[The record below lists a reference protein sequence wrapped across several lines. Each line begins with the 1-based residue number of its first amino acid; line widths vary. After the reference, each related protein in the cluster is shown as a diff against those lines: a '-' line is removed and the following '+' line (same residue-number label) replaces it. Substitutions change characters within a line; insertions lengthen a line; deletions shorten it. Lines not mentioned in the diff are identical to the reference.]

1 MQALK
6 YLLDFSKETS
16 NDIDAIDHLVAAFD
30 NVKSEVNINVAREL
44 YSQKD
49 GLVLYAREQKP
60 TTRKYSS
67 CRINERTILKCNHTK
82 V

>member
-6 YLLDFSKETS
+6 DLLDFSKETS

-30 NVKSEVNINVAREL
+30 NVKSEVNLNVAREL

-60 TTRKYSS
+60 TTR
-67 CRINERTILKCNHTK
+67 
-82 V
+82 